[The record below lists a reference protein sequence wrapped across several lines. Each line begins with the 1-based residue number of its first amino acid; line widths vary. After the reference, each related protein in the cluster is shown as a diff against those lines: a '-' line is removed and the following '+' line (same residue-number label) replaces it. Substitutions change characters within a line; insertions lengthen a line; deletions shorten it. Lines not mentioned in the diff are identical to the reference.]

1 MIKWNGLGETDMQLR
16 ALEVFVTVV
25 EKNGFTRAA
34 EALYVGQPALSKTI
48 QKLEQ
53 DLNVTLFDRTSKKI
67 QLTDEGKL
75 LYEKSKEILAKINS
89 IPESLNELSQVISGE
104 VKVGIPQIIGSIFFP
119 QIAYHFM
126 KRYPNVT
133 LTTKEDGGV
142 IIEKLVT
149 QGELDIGFV
158 VLPAAN
164 TIEAELIYQDKFV
177 VCVSS
182 KHPLAKVQA
191 VRLSELKDEKFI
203 LFDKSFALYNLIR
216 NHCIESGF
224 SPEVSF
230 QSTQWDL
237 VLELVSAQLGI
248 SIIPKKLTN
257 KLNDIDIVALP
268 IKEPNMRWNIGIITK
283 KNAHKSYALQEFI
296 KVVRDIYK

>member
-1 MIKWNGLGETDMQLR
+1 MQLKS
-16 ALEVFVTVV
+16 LEVFVAVV
-25 EKNGFTRAA
+25 EKNGFTKAA

-53 DLNVTLFDRTSKKI
+53 ELNVALFDRTSKKI

-75 LYEKSKEILAKINS
+75 FYEKSKEILAKVNS
-89 IPESLNELSQVISGE
+89 IPEYLNELSQVISGE
-104 VKVGIPQIIGSIFFP
+104 VKVGIPQIIGSVFFP
-119 QIAYHFM
+119 QVAYRFM
-126 KRYPNVT
+126 KRYPQVT

-164 TIEAELIYQDKFV
+164 TLDAELIYQDKFV
-177 VCVSS
+177 DCVSS
-182 KHPLAKVQA
+182 KHPLAKAEKVK
-191 VRLSELKDEKFI
+191 LSELKDEKFI
-203 LFDKSFALYNLIR
+203 LFDKSFTLYNLIR

-224 SPEVSF
+224 SPVSAF

-248 SIIPKKLTN
+248 SIIPQKLAN

-268 IKEPNMRWNIGIITK
+268 IIEPKMRWNIGIITK
-283 KNAHKSYALQEFI
+283 KNAYQSYALKEFI
-296 KVVRDIYK
+296 NIVREIYR

>member
-1 MIKWNGLGETDMQLR
+1 MIGIIIMIKWNGLGETDMQLR

-216 NHCIESGF
+216 NRIRLFSRGF
-224 SPEVSF
+224 LSKHPVGFGFRACFCTIGNIHHS
-230 QSTQWDL
+230 
-237 VLELVSAQLGI
+237 
-248 SIIPKKLTN
+248 KK
-257 KLNDIDIVALP
+257 ID
-268 IKEPNMRWNIGIITK
+268 
-283 KNAHKSYALQEFI
+283 Q
-296 KVVRDIYK
+296 